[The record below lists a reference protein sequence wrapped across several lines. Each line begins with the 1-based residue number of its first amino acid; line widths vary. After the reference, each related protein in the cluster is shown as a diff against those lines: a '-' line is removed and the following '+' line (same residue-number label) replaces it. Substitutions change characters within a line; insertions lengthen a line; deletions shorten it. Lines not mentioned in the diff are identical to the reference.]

1 MADPQQVLAQ
11 RVHDAIVA
19 SFGPEYRDAD
29 PLIRPS
35 SFADFQ
41 ANAALPLAKR
51 VGRPPREV
59 AAELTARLDVT
70 GVCAEPVV
78 SGPGF
83 INLTLRDD
91 WIAVQASAMLGDDR
105 LGLVPAAAPQTVVVE
120 YSSPNIAKEMHVG
133 HLRTTIV
140 GDAIARIGEF
150 AGHRVI
156 RDNHVGDWGTQF
168 GMLIEYLL
176 DVGEESAEAGSL
188 RTDPNAFYQA
198 ARRKF
203 DSDPGFADRARKRVV
218 DLQGG
223 DPGTLQLWQDLVDFS
238 KDYLHR
244 IYGRLGVTLTD
255 DDIKGESFYND
266 LLADTV
272 ARLEEEGIA
281 VHSDGALCA
290 FPAGFTGREGRPMPV
305 IIRKSDGGYNYSTT
319 DLATIRYRVD
329 ELHVDR
335 AIYVVGSDQALHFQ
349 MVFAVAREAGWI
361 PPGAVFEH
369 AQIGLVLG
377 PDGNRLRTR
386 SGDNVQLSD
395 LLAEAV
401 ERARAILDE
410 LDATA
415 RFDAAELDAVAEAV
429 GIGAVK
435 YADLSTARESAY
447 VFDWDRM
454 ISFRGNTGPYLQYAT
469 ARIRSIFRR
478 AADGLA
484 ADTGA
489 DAAVATDAADADAAA
504 ADAAAADA
512 AAADAGTT
520 AHRAGVAIT
529 AGPERALALKLLGF
543 GAVITG
549 VGETAEPHRL
559 CGYLFEVASLFTTF
573 YEECPVLKAESASLR
588 ASRLA
593 LCALTHDVLTTGLGL
608 LGVPVPERM

>member
-11 RVHDAIVA
+11 RVHDALVA
-19 SFGPEYRDAD
+19 SFGPEYGDAD

-41 ANAALPLAKR
+41 ANVALPLGKR
-51 VGRPPREV
+51 LRRSPREV
-59 AAELTARLDVT
+59 AAALAAQLDVADI
-70 GVCAEPVV
+70 CAAPEV

-91 WIAVQASAMLGDDR
+91 WIAAQASAMLGDDR
-105 LGLVPAAAPQTVVVE
+105 LGLAPPAMPQTVVVE

-133 HLRTTIV
+133 HLRTTVV
-140 GDAIARIGEF
+140 GDAIARILAF

-156 RDNHVGDWGTQF
+156 RDNHVGDWGTPF
-168 GMLIEYLL
+168 GMLIEHLL
-176 DVGEESAEAGSL
+176 DVGEDSPEAGLL

-203 DSDPGFADRARKRVV
+203 DADPAFAERARNRVV

-223 DPGTLQLWQDLVDFS
+223 DPATMQLWAELVELS
-238 KDYLHR
+238 KQYLHR

-266 LLADTV
+266 LLADTA
-272 ARLEEEGIA
+272 ARLEDDGLA
-281 VHSDGALCA
+281 VHSDGALCV
-290 FPAGFTGREGRPMPV
+290 FPAGFTGREGKPMPV

-329 ELHVDR
+329 KLNCDR

-361 PPGAVFEH
+361 PPGTSFEH

-386 SGDNVQLSD
+386 SGDNPQLAD

-401 ERARAILDE
+401 DRARSILDE

-447 VFDWDRM
+447 IFDWDRM

-469 ARIRSIFRR
+469 ARIQSIFRR
-478 AADGLA
+478 AAEAKPSG
-484 ADTGA
+484 
-489 DAAVATDAADADAAA
+489 
-504 ADAAAADA
+504 
-512 AAADAGTT
+512 
-520 AHRAGVAIT
+520 GVAVT
-529 AGPERALALKLLGF
+529 AAPERALALKLLGF
-543 GAVITG
+543 GAVVTSA
-549 VGETAEPHRL
+549 GESAEPHRL
-559 CGYLFEVASLFTTF
+559 CAYLFEVASLFTTF
-573 YEECPVLKAESASLR
+573 YEECPVLKADSAALR

-593 LCALTHDVLTTGLGL
+593 LCALTENALTTGLGL
-608 LGVPVPERM
+608 LGVPVPDRM